1 MRGLAA
7 IGSMPVRLNYKPNL
21 MTIKKFIFQDYMS
34 GKLKAEY
41 ATSYSEAQD
50 LVGPRFRLFAIIK

>member
-1 MRGLAA
+1 M
-7 IGSMPVRLNYKPNL
+7 K
-21 MTIKKFIFQDYMS
+21 TKKYIFSDYMS
-34 GKLKAEY
+34 GKLKASY